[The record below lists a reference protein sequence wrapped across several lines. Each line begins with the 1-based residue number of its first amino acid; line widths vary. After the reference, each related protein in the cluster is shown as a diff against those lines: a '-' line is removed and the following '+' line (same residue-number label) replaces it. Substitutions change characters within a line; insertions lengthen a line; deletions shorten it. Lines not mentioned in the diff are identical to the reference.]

1 MVERFPAMSATDHI
15 ERTTAYA
22 GDLYVE
28 VGFADRTLMCIVQ
41 IRHLATTGRWRAEA
55 RFDRWGECDAE
66 QLTVDLS
73 KSDRALTEC
82 TASTVAVRTRSG
94 HWPVRDVLEIARGLR

>member
-1 MVERFPAMSATDHI
+1 MVERFPAMSATGHI

-55 RFDRWGECDAE
+55 RFDRWGSA
-66 QLTVDLS
+66 TPNS
-73 KSDRALTEC
+73 SRWISP
-82 TASTVAVRTRSG
+82 TA
-94 HWPVRDVLEIARGLR
+94 IAP